1 MPNIPQPQRQ
11 DEPVVTD
18 ADLEALLAGTTDVAP
33 GLRPVA
39 DVLAALAA
47 EPTGMELAGETR
59 ALAEFRRQAGA
70 PVPTRRARRSA
81 NGLSS
86 RFGVKVGAS
95 VTAVA
100 VVLGGGVA
108 AAFADV
114 LPAPIQRLAHEAIG
128 APIPHGRHS
137 LPSRSRSAA
146 HSRSGM
152 NSRSTMHGKPAA
164 RGGPG
169 TGRQSRP
176 HPTPSPT
183 AHGNP
188 QGQGKQGNPQG
199 KGKGQEG
206 QGSGQGSQGNG
217 QGNQGTGQGH
227 KGKGQGQVSSRG
239 QGNGQAQQGK
249 GSRGLARQRKLHK
262 KGPHG
267 SPHANWRLVGRWLR
281 SVCIRPLMDL

>member
-18 ADLEALLAGTTDVAP
+18 ADLAALLAGTTDAAP

-39 DVLAALAA
+39 DVLAALTA
-47 EPTGMELAGETR
+47 EPTGMELAGEAG

-70 PVPTRRARRSA
+70 QVPAQRPRRSS
-81 NGLSS
+81 GLRS

-100 VVLGGGVA
+100 VVLGGGAV
-108 AAFADV
+108 AAFANV

-128 APIPHGRHS
+128 APIPPARHHS
-137 LPSRSRSAA
+137 PS
-146 HSRSGM
+146 HSRTAAPGRSGV
-152 NSRSTMHGKPAA
+152 HGEPPA

-169 TGRQSRP
+169 ASRQARP
-176 HPTPSPT
+176 HATPTPA

-188 QGQGKQGNPQG
+188 QSQGKKGNPPGKGNGKGGQGQGNSQG
-199 KGKGQEG
+199 HH
-206 QGSGQGSQGNG
+206 GSGQGQGNSQGKGNG
-217 QGNQGTGQGH
+217 QGQQGKASHGP
-227 KGKGQGQVSSRG
+227 
-239 QGNGQAQQGK
+239 AQQGNP
-249 GSRGLARQRKLHK
+249 HK

-267 SPHANWRLVGRWLR
+267 SAQANGRPAGHPRR
-281 SVCIRPLMDL
+281 SVHPRPVMDP

>member
-18 ADLEALLAGTTDVAP
+18 ADLVALLAGTADVAP

-39 DVLAALAA
+39 DVLAALVA
-47 EPTGMELAGETR
+47 EPTDMELAGEER
-59 ALAEFRRQAGA
+59 ALARFRRQAGA
-70 PVPTRRARRSA
+70 PVPTRRARRNA

-100 VVLGGGVA
+100 VVLGGGAA

-128 APIPHGRHS
+128 APIPHTRHT
-137 LPSRSRSAA
+137 LPSGSRSAA

-152 NSRSTMHGKPAA
+152 HSRSSTHGKPAA

-169 TGRQSRP
+169 TGRQGRP

-183 AHGNP
+183 GHGNP
-188 QGQGKQGNPQG
+188 QGQGKHGNPQG

-206 QGSGQGSQGNG
+206 QGSGQGQGNGQGQGQGQGKGRGHGTGQAQGSGKGQGNG
-217 QGNQGTGQGH
+217 QGNGQR
-227 KGKGQGQVSSRG
+227 Q
-239 QGNGQAQQGK
+239 QGNP
-249 GSRGLARQRKLHK
+249 HK
-262 KGPHG
+262 KGLLGRPQF
-267 SPHANWRLVGRWLR
+267 NWRLAGHPRWFVR
-281 SVCIRPLMDL
+281 IRLVMDL